1 MVRRLVLLLLALP
14 LAAQIPYDQIPAE
27 YREEVRQVVT
37 KADFHFATRTEPKQV
52 RVATLEKIFDHPR
65 VGVALWR
72 YCRFAPTFF
81 AFTHGDGSWTVDDAQ
96 GLRGTM
102 HLVYR
107 RPGHRI
113 YLVYGV
119 AEPGRVNA
127 LSPRVKARML
137 TSYRYWDG
145 PKGFESHLESWTELD
160 SAVLGFFA
168 KPFRGVLRRKQDQ
181 FIAYINGNVAAFGE
195 FAEADPAEYRRA
207 LQSEGDLDAL
217 RDFERLFRRNGH

>member
-1 MVRRLVLLLLALP
+1 MGAFRGFGAPQSLFAIERHMDRAALAMGLPPEELRRRNFLRIGDTTATGQVL
-14 LAAQIPYDQIPAE
+14 
-27 YREEVRQVVT
+27 REEPGLEELLDRALTELDYGRKRQ
-37 KADFHFATRTEPKQV
+37 E
-52 RVATLEKIFDHPR
+52 LE
-65 VGVALWR
+65 A
-72 YCRFAPTFF
+72 A
-81 AFTHGDGSWTVDDAQ
+81 
-96 GLRGTM
+96 
-102 HLVYR
+102 
-107 RPGHRI
+107 
-113 YLVYGV
+113 
-119 AEPGRVNA
+119 NA

-207 LQSEGDLDAL
+207 LQGEGDLDAL